1 MLKFWRLLSRQPVA
15 KVSRLQGSI
24 ILLFPP
30 LRGGEKNSAQGREFR
45 KKEKK
50 EEKKEEKEKG
60 EKKGKKKEKGKG
72 EKRERKV
79 KIGVKGRKTI
89 LKEEKT

>member
-1 MLKFWRLLSRQPVA
+1 MCKHFATHKIPGEYNLTFP
-15 KVSRLQGSI
+15 
-24 ILLFPP
+24 PP

-79 KIGVKGRKTI
+79 KKGVKGRKTI